1 MRCARAEIVNAAAF
15 GKDRHAIGKDPR
27 LSIERNQTAFK
38 QADQNRITRVAVK
51 HTCDIGAAPVNR
63 GVDRRLGRNRPFS
76 RNAFAGEVHGA
87 NVFWIGQYAGESG
100 IYKKGFGSRDPHAQV
115 TRAGEYSFTGHDLQT
130 FHQSPLQIFDRF
142 GGVYPEHCRRAQ
154 HRFSVLELRLA
165 TPSTV
170 IGLLTRGYIRVN
182 VLLCDGLD
190 VIDSPRVG
198 GLTSRRESF
207 HSSRL
212 TPRSTQCSSLL
223 NCLNRSR
230 LTA

>member
-1 MRCARAEIVNAAAF
+1 MRPQNIHHALRQTEIVNAAAF

-100 IYKKGFGSRDPHAQV
+100 IYEKVFGSRDPHAQM
-115 TRAGEYSFTGHDLQT
+115 TRAGEYSFTGYNLQT
-130 FHQSPLQIFDRF
+130 FNQSPLQIFNASAESTRRTAEGLSTGLRF
-142 GGVYPEHCRRAQ
+142 W
-154 HRFSVLELRLA
+154 
-165 TPSTV
+165 T
-170 IGLLTRGYIRVN
+170 
-182 VLLCDGLD
+182 CD
-190 VIDSPRVG
+190 
-198 GLTSRRESF
+198 
-207 HSSRL
+207 
-212 TPRSTQCSSLL
+212 
-223 NCLNRSR
+223 
-230 LTA
+230 